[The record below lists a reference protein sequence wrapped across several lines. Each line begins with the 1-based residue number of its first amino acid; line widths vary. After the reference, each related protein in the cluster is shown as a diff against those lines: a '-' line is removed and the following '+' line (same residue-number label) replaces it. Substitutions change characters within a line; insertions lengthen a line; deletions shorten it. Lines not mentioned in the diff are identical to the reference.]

1 MTHNFT
7 HYKGDTF
14 SATFAV
20 EQDGSPINLTAYT
33 IRMHIRPSQASSTLS
48 LDLTDNIEIYNAVG
62 GLFRI
67 NEVIIDLPARVYY
80 YDIEFTSGAAV
91 STWLA
96 GTFTVYQDVT
106 R

>member
-20 EQDGSPINLTAYT
+20 EQDSAPINLTAYT
-33 IRMHIRPSQASSTLS
+33 IRMHIRPSEGSSTLS
-48 LDLTDNIEIYNAVG
+48 LDLTDSIEIHNAAG

-67 NEVIIDLPARVYY
+67 NPVVIDLPARVYY
-80 YDIEFTSGAAV
+80 YDIEFTSGTTV
-91 STWLA
+91 STWVA
-96 GTFTVYQDVT
+96 GTFTVEQDVT